1 MSQIFDLTAAGP
13 ILKQRYE
20 SKRVQVGFFE
30 ERALLADVPKDETAG
45 GAAFNIAIKY
55 APMSTRNHTVPGALA
70 NGAPDQYTTFAV
82 PNGLYNDYAVVQLSG
97 SAVDQASGDENSMI
111 KLTTEAFDGAYDSAY
126 ESQSK
131 QLHGN
136 GGSARGQVGSI
147 SGSVITLTQVGSAVS
162 FWPGQ
167 VLQASVDDGTG
178 GAGVYTG
185 TMTVQGVD
193 YQGGTV
199 TMTAAPT
206 AGIPGIGV
214 NSYLFMVNDYGI
226 GFVGLAGWNPTTA
239 PTSSSALFFNVP
251 RYINVVG
258 LSGWRFVGNGAAYE
272 DSTTDLTT
280 RMCSMKGVKPNRM
293 YVNPIDWG
301 QWAKTQNSRVIYDR
315 ASVPSFSTPE
325 LMFEALKMMTP

>member
-1 MSQIFDLTAAGP
+1 
-13 ILKQRYE
+13 
-20 SKRVQVGFFE
+20 
-30 ERALLADVPKDETAG
+30 
-45 GAAFNIAIKY
+45 
-55 APMSTRNHTVPGALA
+55 
-70 NGAPDQYTTFAV
+70 
-82 PNGLYNDYAVVQLSG
+82 
-97 SAVDQASGDENSMI
+97 MI

-239 PTSSSALFFNVP
+239 RGATSAEILLATGSIVA
-251 RYINVVG
+251 G
-258 LSGWRFVGNGAAYE
+258 
-272 DSTTDLTT
+272 
-280 RMCSMKGVKPNRM
+280 
-293 YVNPIDWG
+293 
-301 QWAKTQNSRVIYDR
+301 
-315 ASVPSFSTPE
+315 
-325 LMFEALKMMTP
+325 